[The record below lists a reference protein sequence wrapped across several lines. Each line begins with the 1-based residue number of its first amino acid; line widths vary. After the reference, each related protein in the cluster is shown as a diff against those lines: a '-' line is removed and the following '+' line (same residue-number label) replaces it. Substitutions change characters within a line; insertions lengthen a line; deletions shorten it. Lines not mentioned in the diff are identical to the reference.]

1 MVHKKEF
8 IQMIQKTT
16 QTQTRLLSMRVV
28 PFFFRSMYYNY
39 YLYDLKHTSQIEYV
53 HYLLNQL
60 KKTK

>member
-1 MVHKKEF
+1 
-8 IQMIQKTT
+8 MIQKTT